1 MTRTPINLS
10 RTRCRPRVSIPP
22 VTPWSRAAGDS
33 ASTMITPHEIVQ
45 PQPELED
52 RPPCYDGG
60 QPGGADGRLRRAA
73 VIAETPKQA
82 GLIRATD

>member
-1 MTRTPINLS
+1 
-10 RTRCRPRVSIPP
+10 
-22 VTPWSRAAGDS
+22 
-33 ASTMITPHEIVQ
+33 MITPHEIVQ